1 MQNLKYVGM
10 KRRGVMTEQN
20 RSSFAVVTFYTTS
33 ALVTALQ
40 FSSPAPPSPTWSPN
54 QLNSVPFLRCA
65 YRGTNFPSK
74 TRIISGRCSPA
85 VPSSV
90 YDRSNAFGPTIFIS
104 HRSFACENP
113 QSKLASPQADPQAHA
128 R

>member
-1 MQNLKYVGM
+1 MQNLKYVSM

-65 YRGTNFPSK
+65 YRGTNFPSN
-74 TRIISGRCSPA
+74 TESFPA
-85 VPSSV
+85 G
-90 YDRSNAFGPTIFIS
+90 A
-104 HRSFACENP
+104 HRNFPPEYRAAQTHS
-113 QSKLASPQADPQAHA
+113 A